1 MIRGLPE
8 CKEIIILAPHP
19 DDEALGCAGTLAL
32 LNQEGVSSTVVFLTD
47 GECLNGAPSAEVAA
61 ARRAEAL
68 RCSEMLGCREPVFLG
83 LPDGVVG
90 SHINE
95 GLTMLSGIIGQK
107 KPDIVFS
114 PSPLDH
120 HQDHLA
126 TARIA
131 TRMLEDLGTFRLAF
145 YEEYSTV
152 RFNHL
157 VDITMVVETKKQ
169 AILNYRTSLY
179 GTPGKYVHAA
189 LGLNAQRS
197 IFTEKEGYYEAF
209 YIVGSDGLGRI
220 RDHLSYGD
228 PDT

>member
-90 SHINE
+90 SHIKE
-95 GLTMLSGIIGQK
+95 GLTMLSGIIGQ
-107 KPDIVFS
+107 
-114 PSPLDH
+114 
-120 HQDHLA
+120 
-126 TARIA
+126 
-131 TRMLEDLGTFRLAF
+131 
-145 YEEYSTV
+145 
-152 RFNHL
+152 
-157 VDITMVVETKKQ
+157 
-169 AILNYRTSLY
+169 
-179 GTPGKYVHAA
+179 
-189 LGLNAQRS
+189 
-197 IFTEKEGYYEAF
+197 
-209 YIVGSDGLGRI
+209 
-220 RDHLSYGD
+220 
-228 PDT
+228 